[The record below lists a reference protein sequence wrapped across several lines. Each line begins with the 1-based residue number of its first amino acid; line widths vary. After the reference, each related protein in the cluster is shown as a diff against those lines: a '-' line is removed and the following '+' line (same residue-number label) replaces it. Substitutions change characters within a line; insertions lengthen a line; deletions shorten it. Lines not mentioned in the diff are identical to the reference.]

1 MLFQQDLPRYLQIKH
16 ALMAR
21 IISYVY
27 QERLPGEHALAR
39 EFAVARSTIK
49 HAIDTL
55 VQDRVLVKR
64 QGKGTFVNRE
74 TVTALHRDYPV
85 VTVSRPRP
93 EAIETRLIGQMDTMV
108 DHETAKEMG
117 MTAGE
122 PVIRLERRHFMAN
135 ARQAYETNIGYTI
148 TYLNGVIYSGLS
160 SLQGDISLYDQLR
173 TLFGHSPGRIVE
185 NISAAA
191 ADKTTAT
198 HLDIA
203 EGNAVIHI
211 RRIGFNR
218 DERIAELSH
227 SYLMQGEISLE
238 FTTTQNRD
246 DGWWCLLK

>member
-27 QERLPGEHALAR
+27 QDRLPGEHALAR

-55 VQDRVLVKR
+55 VQDQVLVKR

-74 TVTALHRDYPV
+74 TVTALHRNYPA

-93 EAIETRLIGQMDTMV
+93 EAIVTRLIGQMDTMA
-108 DHETAKEMG
+108 DHETAKQMG
-117 MTAGE
+117 MSAGE
-122 PVIRLERRHFMAN
+122 PVIRLERAHFFTN
-135 ARQAYETNIGYTI
+135 ARQEYETNIGYTI
-148 TYLNGVIYSGLS
+148 TYLHGAIYSGLS
-160 SLQGDISLYDQLR
+160 GLQRDIDLYDQLR
-173 TLFGHSPGRIVE
+173 TLFGHSPGKIVE

-203 EGNAVIHI
+203 EGSAVIQI
-211 RRIGFNR
+211 RRIGFNH
-218 DERIAELSH
+218 DERIVELSD
-227 SYLMQGEISLE
+227 SYLVQGEISLE
-238 FTTTQNRD
+238 YTTAQSRE